1 MRFPPG
7 REATTGLACKVAP
20 QCVMQIV
27 SHYQPNCSTY
37 CNQCWPICYKP
48 LSQRF
53 HLTVRLSAV
62 TTIPT
67 HYPFCPLSKTTA
79 FIQRAKFKKSPHV
92 LCETWGLFVIIGLVL
107 GKTGEL
113 FSVSRGMAYETSEP
127 GSTSRSGVMTASEPS
142 ALRAERIMP
151 WLTRPFLK
159 VRGARLAMKQTCLPT
174 SCSGS

>member
-1 MRFPPG
+1 MYVPDVVIEFALRVLVS
-7 REATTGLACKVAP
+7 TMVLLAMVD
-20 QCVMQIV
+20 I
-27 SHYQPNCSTY
+27 N
-37 CNQCWPICYKP
+37 
-48 LSQRF
+48 R
-53 HLTVRLSAV
+53 
-62 TTIPT
+62 
-67 HYPFCPLSKTTA
+67 
-79 FIQRAKFKKSPHV
+79 SPHV

-142 ALRAERIMP
+142 ALSAERIMP
-151 WLTRPFLK
+151 WLTSPFLK